1 MTTLPQQRPLPQTP
15 QALSEDEKSRISYL
29 LERNWSENTEKTY
42 GKAWRRFTDWAYA
55 RGVDPMPVSPQMVA
69 AYLANLVEA
78 NLAVAT
84 IRTYKAA
91 LAAMHRR
98 HGFEDPTDNEEVDRV
113 MAGIAKVLGKP
124 QRQARGLTGDDL
136 AVVKAMA
143 RYPRANRAFRGGKE
157 TQERTERRARL
168 DVALLSLLRDGLLR
182 ISEAANSRW
191 CDIKVEKNGTGCL
204 HILRSKTDQEGN
216 GVLLFLGTKTMTAL
230 LALRPDV
237 VDPEAWVF
245 GLSVRQLSRR
255 IKQATA
261 AAELG
266 EGFSGHSGRVGMAQD
281 LTANGADLP
290 ALMQAGRWTSP
301 AMPARY
307 TEAQAAARGAV
318 AKYYEKV
325 GE

>member
-216 GVLLFLGTKTMTAL
+216 GVLLFLGTKTHDGSA
-230 LALRPDV
+230 
-237 VDPEAWVF
+237 
-245 GLSVRQLSRR
+245 
-255 IKQATA
+255 
-261 AAELG
+261 
-266 EGFSGHSGRVGMAQD
+266 
-281 LTANGADLP
+281 GAP
-290 ALMQAGRWTSP
+290 AGRRGSGGLGIRAFRKAALP
-301 AMPARY
+301 PYQASYRGSGARRGLQW
-307 TEAQAAARGAV
+307 AQRTRRNGP
-318 AKYYEKV
+318 
-325 GE
+325 GPHG